1 LGELNRHIDDVI
13 ILTPMHALDKKL
25 PMPLYHQLKNI
36 LMSGIESGEWEPGQQ
51 IPTET
56 NLSERFGVSK
66 ITVRQALRDL
76 VDLGYIR
83 REQGRG
89 TFVSKAR
96 LSQGPRE
103 LTSFS
108 EEMRRHNLPAQTRVL
123 EQTLQGADA
132 ATAEAL
138 HIPGGDPVLVLKRLR
153 MAAGEPMG
161 IQTAH
166 IPAALVPGLV
176 DENLENASL
185 YEILQSRY
193 GLHPA
198 NARETHFAVLVEPEH
213 AALLG
218 VEAFS
223 PALAATRVTYL
234 PGGEPLEVVNSIMR
248 GDRYRIVLDLVHRQG
263 AGRS

>member
-1 LGELNRHIDDVI
+1 
-13 ILTPMHALDKKL
+13 MYALDKNL
-25 PMPLYHQLKNI
+25 TVPLYHQIKNI
-36 LMSGIESGEWEPGQQ
+36 LMAGIESGEWEPGEQ

-56 NLSERFGVSK
+56 SLAERFGVSK

-89 TFVSKAR
+89 TFVSKAK

-108 EEMRRHNLPAQTRVL
+108 EEMRRHHLPAQTKVL
-123 EQTLQGADA
+123 EQKLQGADA

-138 HIPGGDPVLVLKRLR
+138 HIAIGEPIIVLKRLR
-153 MAAGEPMG
+153 IAAGEPMG

-166 IPAALVPGLV
+166 IPEALAPKLV
-176 DENLENASL
+176 ELDLENVSL
-185 YEILQSRY
+185 YEVLESRF
-193 GLHPA
+193 GLFPA
-198 NARETHFAVLVEPEH
+198 KAREAYTAVLAEAED

-218 VEAFS
+218 IALHS
-223 PALAATRVTYL
+223 PALAVRRVTFL
-234 PGGEPLEVVNSIMR
+234 PNDDPLEVVNSIMR
-248 GDRYRIVLDLVHRQG
+248 GDRYRVVLDLVQSRSGHA
-263 AGRS
+263 AGHL